1 MRTACGLHASQPGP
15 PPCPLTPLLPLQQVF
30 IELCGRRGLGARVEG
45 TALPLKELP
54 RVRTWGPGHLVW
66 VGRLE
71 GQRVPAAHW
80 APQGPTHS
88 LVLTSDTPTL
98 TLPSLVPWSMEA

>member
-1 MRTACGLHASQPGP
+1 M
-15 PPCPLTPLLPLQQVF
+15 
-30 IELCGRRGLGARVEG
+30 EG

-54 RVRTWGPGHLVW
+54 RVHTWGPGHLVW